1 MWNGVMGTWPAKMK
15 HWMGPISREL
25 CKKVLGPALLMQ
37 VCWGGHCWSTD
48 ICVNITD
55 TDLCS
60 EKSLSCYWPSNVSE
74 NTKDRAPE
82 LLGNWMKTKGTLE
95 SSSQGGCRCL
105 SNQVALSCP
114 QVSWYHRLCQAAWEL
129 NMKLLS
135 QLLQSFL
142 LSKWKNF
149 IFAPAQQV
157 FVSV

>member
-1 MWNGVMGTWPAKMK
+1 M
-15 HWMGPISREL
+15 S
-25 CKKVLGPALLMQ
+25 
-37 VCWGGHCWSTD
+37 
-48 ICVNITD
+48 ITD

-60 EKSLSCYWPSNVSE
+60 EKSLSCYWSSNVSE
-74 NTKDRAPE
+74 NTKDRALE

-95 SSSQGGCRCL
+95 SSSQGGCQCL

-114 QVSWYHRLCQAAWEL
+114 QMSWYHHLCQAAWEL

-135 QLLQSFL
+135 QFLQSFL

-149 IFAPAQQV
+149 SFAPAQQV